1 MSWARDAVEAIR
13 RIILI
18 EHRIDGLTVQVKSL
32 ADTYMDMDRRLH
44 RIEAKFELLERMAT
58 PRRRS
63 LPEKS
68 EK

>member
-1 MSWARDAVEAIR
+1 MATIQIRLDAEQKGR
-13 RIILI
+13 LILMI
-18 EHRIDGLTVQVKSL
+18 AAEFD
-32 ADTYMDMDRRLH
+32 
-44 RIEAKFELLERMAT
+44 LLERMAK